1 MEIQY
6 CVIGSNAALHG
17 TRWLL
22 KQMGSWHVEFEQPRT
37 ANEEPK
43 LIYKKY
49 AGPPRQNLPFG
60 LPKWN
65 VFPIWSEH
73 YPTAL
78 EAVEVFSLGRTMWML
93 LEEEEQ
99 KDVEDLDVV
108 VVSWSEGSKDVPSI
122 CKDIV
127 LRCLDPDPI
136 KRIKLQD
143 LVEFWNGMWEGDST
157 LSEELMDIST

>member
-1 MEIQY
+1 
-6 CVIGSNAALHG
+6 
-17 TRWLL
+17 
-22 KQMGSWHVEFEQPRT
+22 
-37 ANEEPK
+37 
-43 LIYKKY
+43 
-49 AGPPRQNLPFG
+49 
-60 LPKWN
+60 
-65 VFPIWSEH
+65 
-73 YPTAL
+73 
-78 EAVEVFSLGRTMWML
+78 MWML